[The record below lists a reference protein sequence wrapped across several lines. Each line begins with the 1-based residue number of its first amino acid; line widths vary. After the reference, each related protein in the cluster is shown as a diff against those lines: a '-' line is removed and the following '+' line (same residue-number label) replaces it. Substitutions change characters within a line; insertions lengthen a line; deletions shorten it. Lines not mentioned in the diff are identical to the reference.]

1 MFASGVGYPEIDY
14 AGGLAGGYDDP
25 EYVVPEV
32 IVVWGKQPLASN
44 GDGLFGHA
52 VLDLMRRG
60 AKLIA
65 IDPRVNLLT
74 TRAILQLRLRPGTD
88 AALGLALI
96 DVIVKE
102 ELYDKDFV
110 EKWTWGFDELAARAA
125 ARTAH
130 LCAAKPASIAWLAI
144 DQQQNGAL
152 ALTGNLDAGRTAA
165 AVPGRHRREV
175 EDGDGEQQ
183 KRPQQRH
190 APRVLSKLPPCP
202 VLLARFACL
211 RAARGASGSTSA
223 WAPTCSSRLPSRRA
237 ATCPSARDG
246 GREGLHQHDPLHAL
260 AGHVRCHEQG
270 AHHRR
275 VQGRLSDHLGAG
287 QAPEPRHLERRHVHR
302 PARLHRRR
310 APRPRTFAE
319 RATRCTTS
327 AASRIASTRSS
338 SS

>member
-65 IDPRVNLLT
+65 IDPRVNWLT

-125 ARTAH
+125 EMPPERAAEICGLDVDDIYAVARTYAQ
-130 LCAAKPASIAWLAI
+130 AKPASIAWGLAI
-144 DQQQNGAL
+144 DQQQNGVQAGHCIL
-152 ALTGNLDAGRTAA
+152 SLMALTGNLD
-165 AVPGRHRREV
+165 VPG
-175 EDGDGEQQ
+175 GQLMGGEFQDDTVV
-183 KRPQQRH
+183 PNYGWN
-190 APRVLSKLPPCP
+190 KLDPE
-202 VLLARFACL
+202 L
-211 RAARGASGSTSA
+211 RAKTIGMDQYPYYVNSILNAHADLLLDALETGDPYQFHMVIVQSNNLLSPTNSA
-223 WAPTCSSRLPSRRA
+223 QPQRWHKALQKLDFGVGTDLFITLPSRRA
-237 ATCPSARDG
+237 ATCSFR
-246 GREGLHQHDPLHAL
+246 
-260 AGHVRCHEQG
+260 
-270 AHHRR
+270 
-275 VQGRLSDHLGAG
+275 S
-287 QAPEPRHLERRHVHR
+287 
-302 PARLHRRR
+302 RRR
-310 APRPRTFAE
+310 PRRTP
-319 RATRCTTS
+319 
-327 AASRIASTRSS
+327 ST
-338 SS
+338 